1 MSDNLAPLLIKWLT
15 HDLAAPIAT
24 VMTASELLGDAP
36 DPEINGLVSD
46 GAKRLGA
53 RLRLIRA
60 AFAPADAPIG
70 GGAFRK
76 LISEGVE
83 GTPLNWAIPD
93 DGAGLHAPVI
103 AGAALL
109 MADVRRGQPLTI
121 AADSV
126 RWPGDAAFS
135 DAVAAAL
142 AGGPAT
148 DSRAA
153 IAEMLVV
160 SATRTGVTLEIAADG
175 LGWR

>member
-1 MSDNLAPLLIKWLT
+1 
-15 HDLAAPIAT
+15 
-24 VMTASELLGDAP
+24 
-36 DPEINGLVSD
+36 
-46 GAKRLGA
+46 
-53 RLRLIRA
+53 
-60 AFAPADAPIG
+60 
-70 GGAFRK
+70 
-76 LISEGVE
+76 
-83 GTPLNWAIPD
+83 
-93 DGAGLHAPVI
+93 
-103 AGAALL
+103 